1 MVQWLTLLHNFILLS
16 LNSGSAQ
23 VQILLMA
30 GREIHDGESFQSS
43 SRGVLFALKGLVR
56 AAEQMTGELY
66 KSEVLLVA
74 STLLIVKTEN
84 IYWNTIKMHKTMEND
99 ESFKDE
105 TCLLLL

>member
-30 GREIHDGESFQSS
+30 GREIHDDESFQSS
-43 SRGVLFALKGLVR
+43 SRGVLFALKGLIR